1 MEKTAETVSR
11 VKFLDPLRMTREEI
25 VKSAIFFQGA
35 PENSKSNAQV
45 GCFLLWDGK
54 RYEGAILEIKYS
66 RAKGYY
72 WETIPF
78 NTATSARAID
88 QALPLTRNFQL
99 ALQDAGMSTC
109 PCCDAPLFKDGTIHN
124 PQECATIESRLSY
137 LIYRIFDGIRIFLTR
152 LKSKFN
158 LQ

>member
-11 VKFLDPLRMTREEI
+11 VKSLDPLCMTREEI
-25 VKSAIFFQGA
+25 VKIAIFFQGA
-35 PENSKSNAQV
+35 PENPQRNAQV
-45 GCFLLWDGK
+45 GCFLLWDGN

-78 NTATSARAID
+78 NTSARAID

-99 ALQDAGMSTC
+99 ALQDAGVSTC
-109 PCCDAPLFKDGTIHN
+109 PCCGAPLFKD
-124 PQECATIESRLSY
+124 
-137 LIYRIFDGIRIFLTR
+137 YRVA
-152 LKSKFN
+152 
-158 LQ
+158 